1 MQCNICG
8 GAAFTDMP
16 KRPRVRCADC
26 GSLERTRV
34 TALHVS
40 ERLRLAQGSSI
51 LHFAPERGL
60 SAMLREIGGE
70 RYRAVDIEPSR
81 YPGLDV
87 ERFDLCE
94 DVFDLPL
101 GHYDLI
107 VHNHVLEHIECNYS
121 VVLIRLARALTE
133 TGSMLF
139 SLPILPGGFSDE
151 LIDATWDE
159 KVQRF
164 GPMVHVRRFGT
175 DSLHTTLGMI
185 FPLPDRYDLPAL
197 FHEEM
202 LIDCNIPRHHWTN
215 FTGASVFR
223 LRQQDL
229 RC

>member
-1 MQCNICG
+1 MRCNICG
-8 GAAFTDMP
+8 GAAFLDMP
-16 KRPRVRCADC
+16 KRPKVRCADC

-34 TALHVS
+34 AALHIT

-87 ERFDLCE
+87 ERFDLCD
-94 DVFDLPL
+94 DVFALPL

-121 VVLIRLARALTE
+121 AVLIRLARSLTD

-139 SLPILPGGFSDE
+139 SVPILPGGFTDE
-151 LIDATWDE
+151 LVDATLDE

-164 GPMVHVRRFGT
+164 GPMLHVRRFGT
-175 DSLHTTLGMI
+175 DSLQKTLGMI
-185 FPLPDRYDLPAL
+185 FTIPDRYDLLAHLPEHL
-197 FHEEM
+197 
-202 LIDCNIPRHHWTN
+202 LIDSNIPRHHWTN